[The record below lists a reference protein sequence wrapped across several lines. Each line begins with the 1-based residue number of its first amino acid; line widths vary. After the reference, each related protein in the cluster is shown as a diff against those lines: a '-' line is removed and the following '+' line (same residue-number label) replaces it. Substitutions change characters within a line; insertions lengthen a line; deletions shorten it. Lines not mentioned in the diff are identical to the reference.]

1 MCRSADGSVL
11 LTRGSDAGAFPGV
24 WSLPG
29 GGIDHGEHPDDTVV
43 REFAEETGHAVRI
56 TGVRTVLA
64 DLARLPDDSI
74 EHTDRILYDVE
85 VTGGTLRHEAVGTSD
100 LAEWVT
106 PADVAARPLLPFTAG
121 ALGVAFD
128 AAFDSAG
135 LAFDSAGLAFDAAPT
150 PERPGRVQ
158 RFGAYAHA
166 TDPDGRILLT
176 RIAAGYPGGGMWHLA
191 GGGTDFGETP
201 EQALAREL
209 YEETSQRGRITGLIG
224 VSHRYDPSALGPE
237 GVPLDWHTIRVVY
250 HVTVG
255 EPTVAAVT
263 EAAGGSTAEAAWFT
277 PEQAGDLPLTE
288 LARDALSRSG

>member
-1 MCRSADGSVL
+1 MKIRRRAAAYGVCRSADGSVL
-11 LTRGSDAGAFPGV
+11 LTRGSDAGAFPGI

-43 REFAEETGHAVRI
+43 REFAEETGLIVRI

-85 VTGGTLRHEAVGTSD
+85 AAGGTLRHETAGTSD

-121 ALGVAFD
+121 ALGISFP
-128 AAFDSAG
+128 AADLGAVPAG
-135 LAFDSAGLAFDAAPT
+135 E

-176 RIAAGYPGGGMWHLA
+176 RIADGYPGGGRWHLA

-237 GVPLDWHTIRVVY
+237 GVPIDWHTIRVVY
-250 HVTVG
+250 HVTVP
-255 EPTVAAVT
+255 EPTDAAVT
-263 EAAGGSTAEAAWFT
+263 EAAGGSTAEAAWYT
-277 PEQAGDLPLTE
+277 PEQARNLPLTE
-288 LARDALSRSG
+288 LARDALGRTG